1 MDRIGKLNKLFD
13 EGNEIHYWTARGGN
27 SGLDWTE
34 LTHKQLSE
42 WGVKFTSV
50 QMKKPVYDYWVDDRA
65 INTKD
70 FLMRI
75 DYNIHL
81 DYSDVLLQPQEIS
94 IKFQERC

>member
-1 MDRIGKLNKLFD
+1 MKYIVDIDNTICYNENSNYEQSKPDMDRIGKLNKLFD

-42 WGVKFTSV
+42 WGVKFTSI

-70 FLMRI
+70 FF
-75 DYNIHL
+75 N
-81 DYSDVLLQPQEIS
+81 EN
-94 IKFQERC
+94 